1 MGGTFTWSK
10 ISEFDAVSWDENIF
24 WLDIS
29 MEDAFVMNV
38 VDDLQELIHVDFDLV
53 CLETL
58 ISDQAFVEV
67 LLHEF
72 EDQRELTWLR
82 VEVPVGS
89 S

>member
-1 MGGTFTWSK
+1 
-10 ISEFDAVSWDENIF
+10 
-24 WLDIS
+24 

-38 VDDLQELIHVDFDLV
+38 VDGLQELIHVDFDLV

-72 EDQRELTWLR
+72 EDERELT
-82 VEVPVGS
+82 
-89 S
+89 